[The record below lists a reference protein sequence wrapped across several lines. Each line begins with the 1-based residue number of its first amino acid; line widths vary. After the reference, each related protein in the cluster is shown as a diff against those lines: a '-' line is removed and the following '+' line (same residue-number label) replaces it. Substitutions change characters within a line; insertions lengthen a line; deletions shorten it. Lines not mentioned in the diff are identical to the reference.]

1 MTHEPIAD
9 HGQTLNGPTG
19 KVIGFLDGK
28 VEFEAFLDTL
38 LAAGYSEAAVTLLYG
53 EDGIHLLER
62 MNEHRFFFSDSE
74 DSIIQ
79 TGIRE
84 LKLGHSAVSIEVT
97 DRQHAVDIASLAKPY
112 GGHGFMYFGTWVNER
127 LSI

>member
-1 MTHEPIAD
+1 MTHEPIVD

-19 KVIGFLDGK
+19 KVIGFLDSK
-28 VEFEAFLDTL
+28 VEFERFADTL
-38 LAAGYSEAAVTLLYG
+38 LAAGYSDTAITLLYG

-62 MNEHRFFFSDSE
+62 MEEHRFFFSDSE
-74 DSIIQ
+74 DSIIH

-84 LKLGHSAVSIEVT
+84 LKQGHCAVSIEVT
-97 DRQHAVDIASLAKPY
+97 DRQHAVDIARLAKPQ
-112 GGHGFMYFGTWVNER
+112 GGHGFIYFGTWVNER